1 MVVAERA
8 RTGAHRWE
16 NDWCPKC
23 KERMTFW
30 FVSETRTRCAMC
42 ATEKDKTRGLDLG
55 PRMEE
60 PPAPAPAGAAEA
72 PAATAEAPAVSAE
85 ALAPPPGPVVDA
97 AFVPAPAAEVPVVAP
112 GVEEEPPQE
121 PVWILSWCSEC
132 RYNASFTHE
141 RRDVFRCMSC
151 GLTKLLPGVEPPK
164 RD

>member
-23 KERMTFW
+23 KLRMTFW

-55 PRMEE
+55 PREE
-60 PPAPAPAGAAEA
+60 EAPAPEAEARAAETPAAEAPSAEA
-72 PAATAEAPAVSAE
+72 PAADAPAPE
-85 ALAPPPGPVVDA
+85 ADA
-97 AFVPAPAAEVPVVAP
+97 AFVPVPVTAP
-112 GVEEEPPQE
+112 PPPEEKPPQE

-132 RYNASFTHE
+132 RYNASFVHVKRE
-141 RRDVFRCMSC
+141 SFQCMSC
-151 GLTKLLPGVEPPK
+151 GMSKLLPGVEPPN